1 MVRECRLF
9 GSWSL
14 VCSSVYS
21 CIAHPLLVCRS
32 SASSCIARASARPS
46 ARPPARASLACRSF
60 AAALLE
66 SWALVRLIIRYS
78 SVCSCIVH
86 LLLTCPLVHICSC
99 IGCAS
104 LVCLFLCRSSVCSS
118 LPRRWSAVDLS
129 RVHCS
134 FVYSSFCW
142 SAAFLSLVYRCSVCW
157 GRGRCS
163 VCWGRGRCSVCC
175 SAVGPPAPLS
185 VRPSLVSHW
194 SVAGLSVRQ
203 SLLCHLSV
211 AVPSPRVVVA
221 DLSLVSY
228 LSLLCRWSVA
238 RLLHSAAPL
247 LHSTRPARIPIL
259 SVGCVWPPRCS
270 HTLCPTRGVPSLC

>member
-32 SASSCIARASARPS
+32 SASSCIARPSARPS

-163 VCWGRGRCSVCC
+163 VCC

-194 SVAGLSVRQ
+194 SVTGLSVRQ

-211 AVPSPRVVVA
+211 AVPSPRAVVA
-221 DLSLVSY
+221 DLS
-228 LSLLCRWSVA
+228 A
-238 RLLHSAAPL
+238 RLLLVAALPLVCRSAAPL
-247 LHSTRPARIPIL
+247 GCSTA
-259 SVGCVWPPRCS
+259 
-270 HTLCPTRGVPSLC
+270 

>member
-163 VCWGRGRCSVCC
+163 VCWGRGRCSVCWGRGRCSVCC

-194 SVAGLSVRQ
+194 SVTGLSVRQ

-211 AVPSPRVVVA
+211 AVPSPRAVVA
-221 DLSLVSY
+221 DLS
-228 LSLLCRWSVA
+228 A
-238 RLLHSAAPL
+238 RLLLVAALPLVCRSAAPL
-247 LHSTRPARIPIL
+247 GCSTA
-259 SVGCVWPPRCS
+259 
-270 HTLCPTRGVPSLC
+270 

>member
-32 SASSCIARASARPS
+32 SASSCIARASARAS

-66 SWALVRLIIRYS
+66 SWAFVRLIIRYS

-163 VCWGRGRCSVCC
+163 VCC

-194 SVAGLSVRQ
+194 SVAGPSLVCLFVSLCSVTYPSLSRLLGPW
-203 SLLCHLSV
+203 SLTCL
-211 AVPSPRVVVA
+211 
-221 DLSLVSY
+221 LVSY

-238 RLLHSAAPL
+238 RLLHSAVPLLDSAAPL
-247 LHSTRPARIPIL
+247 LHCSTRLAL
-259 SVGCVWPPRCS
+259 HSYSVG
-270 HTLCPTRGVPSLC
+270 